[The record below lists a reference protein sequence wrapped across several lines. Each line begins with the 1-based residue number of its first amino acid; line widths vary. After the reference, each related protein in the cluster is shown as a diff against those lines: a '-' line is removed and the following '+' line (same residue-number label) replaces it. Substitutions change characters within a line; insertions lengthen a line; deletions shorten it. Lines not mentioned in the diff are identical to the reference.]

1 MFDSF
6 LVFAQAIH
14 VLIRLYMCA
23 DQLVH
28 AQIENTYINQGFLL
42 DHWY

>member
-1 MFDSF
+1 MQFAYIKMLDSF
-6 LVFAQAIH
+6 LVSAQVIH

-28 AQIENTYINQGFLL
+28 AQMEKKI
-42 DHWY
+42 H